1 MEHPNLF
8 EKHDGDAASF
18 ALADFSAK
26 LAKERLDIPPLDVG
40 AGRVGEDCFKRAL
53 MLSLHVLMVPKTGTA
68 DRTGESPR
76 LCPR

>member
-1 MEHPNLF
+1 
-8 EKHDGDAASF
+8 
-18 ALADFSAK
+18 
-26 LAKERLDIPPLDVG
+26 LDVG